1 MKFYQNIFFSLVFIF
16 GLVVPSMAQDDLPD
30 EEVQVI
36 KNFDARLQDA
46 DMLEVAPILPPSDPT
61 VKPQSYNVE
70 SKTVQVQYLP
80 PKIRPLAL
88 KREKQGEVFN
98 GFLKAGVGLP
108 NSFYGEAG
116 YSVFK
121 DKQFDFNFHAKHHS
135 ANNSKN
141 IEGQKFAEN
150 ALKLNGSY
158 YFGEGF
164 AVNGRIGYS
173 RDLVQ
178 YYGYNFDEEIDT
190 SFSNGQIAQRFK
202 TFDIGASIFN
212 GVQNLGDINYSAD
225 VDFYNLTD
233 SYATRENGFTL
244 KLAFTKWFNEKHP
257 LGINVITDFNE
268 FRDSSEQ
275 DLNNFYLQPHF
286 TFVNERFRVKIGANV
301 VPHNDEYSFFPQL
314 EATVPVIGSRLTAF
328 VGADGSLQKN
338 TLRTMSEY
346 NPFIGTRSGLVL
358 RNTEFVDYYG
368 GVKGNFSGFE
378 YLGRIGYKQVEDL
391 VLYNPNYAG
400 INRTVV
406 PYDFLNE
413 FDDGNIFYINGSLTT
428 PEFKGLSLLGNVSSR
443 VYSMDNAEKA
453 WHLPALTLDGTVK
466 YKLLDGK
473 ASARAS
479 VFVENGVSYRTETG
493 TAETL
498 SGLFDLSV
506 GADYQVMK
514 NFGLFLDVYN
524 LANNKRQRW
533 ANYPTYGINVL
544 LGASAKF

>member
-1 MKFYQNIFFSLVFIF
+1 MKFYQNIFFSLFLIF
-16 GLVVPSMAQDDLPD
+16 GIVLPVFAQDDLPD

-88 KREKQGEVFN
+88 KREKQGEIFN

-173 RDLVQ
+173 RDLIQ
-178 YYGYNFDEEIDT
+178 YYGYNFDEGIDT
-190 SFSNGQIAQRFK
+190 SFSNGQISQRFK

-286 TFVNERFRVKIGANV
+286 TFVNDRFRVKIGANV
-301 VPHNDEYSFFPQL
+301 VTHNDEYSFFPQL
-314 EATVPVIGSRLTAF
+314 EATVPIIGSRLTAF

-346 NPFIGTRSGLVL
+346 NPFIGTRAGLVL

-378 YLGRIGYKQVEDL
+378 YLGRLGYKQVEDL
-391 VLYNPNYAG
+391 VFYNPNYQG

-406 PYDFLNE
+406 PYDFVNE

-443 VYSMDNAEKA
+443 IYSMDNVEKA

-479 VFVENGVSYRTETG
+479 VFVENGVSYRTEAG
-493 TAETL
+493 AVETL